1 MLDVL
6 YGKCQ
11 SKESQN
17 QMSYLRSF
25 ALTAI
30 AGCISVALAPTIRAD
45 EWNKKTIMTVNETIE
60 MPSCCTPD
68 HTVTLPPG
76 TYVMVLVDSSS
87 DRHIVR
93 VFDKTETQVITTI
106 LAIPNYRLEVTGK
119 TVFQYWEVPAGQ
131 PKALRAWFY
140 PGDNFGQEFAYHK
153 RTAAQIASYVKT
165 PVPAIEVD
173 TTAAEELKT
182 APLVA
187 VDETG
192 KTSKLAQ
199 AMPEATHQTTP
210 PPAFELEPVRSAER
224 EEPTVVEGPQETLP
238 HTASSLPLLG
248 LTGLV
253 SLALFAALGFRKR
266 RRPCE
271 V

>member
-1 MLDVL
+1 
-6 YGKCQ
+6 
-11 SKESQN
+11 
-17 QMSYLRSF
+17 MSYLRSF
-25 ALTAI
+25 ALTAF
-30 AGCISVALAPTIRAD
+30 AGCISIALAPTIRAD
-45 EWNKKTIMTVNETIE
+45 QWNKKTIMTVSEAIE

-68 HTVTLPPG
+68 HTVTLQPG
-76 TYVMVLVDSSS
+76 TYVIVLVDSLS

-93 VFDKTETQVITTI
+93 VFDESEMHVITTI

-153 RTAAQIASYVKT
+153 RTAAQIASYVKA

-182 APLVA
+182 AALVT

-192 KTSKLAQ
+192 KTSELAQ
-199 AMPEATHQTTP
+199 AMPEATHQTAP
-210 PPAFELEPVRSAER
+210 PPVFELEPVRSADR
-224 EEPTVVEGPQETLP
+224 EETTVVEAPQESLP
-238 HTASSLPLLG
+238 HTASSMPLLG
-248 LTGLV
+248 LVGLV
-253 SLALFAALGFRKR
+253 SLALFAALGFRSR
-266 RRPCE
+266 RRLCK